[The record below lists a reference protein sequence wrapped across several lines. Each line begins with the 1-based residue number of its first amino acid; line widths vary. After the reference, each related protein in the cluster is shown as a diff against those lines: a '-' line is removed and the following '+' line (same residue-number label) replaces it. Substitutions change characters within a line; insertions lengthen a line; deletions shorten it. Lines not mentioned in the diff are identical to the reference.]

1 MRSRLR
7 EWRETEGEAE
17 FDERETFVG
26 GGEGATKAG
35 FELAGFDPDEIGGEE
50 GFFFEAGAAEGAQ
63 EQTALQ
69 EWIAQWRARAKAASS
84 PRPSAAAMSAAA
96 SAPCRS
102 CLLANTRR
110 GTFLR
115 ASSAS
120 RLCSS
125 STHSFSLTS
134 SEESTT
140 YTSPSVL
147 S

>member
-69 EWIAQWRARAKAASS
+69 EWIARLRKRQE
-84 PRPSAAAMSAAA
+84 
-96 SAPCRS
+96 
-102 CLLANTRR
+102 TRR
-110 GTFLR
+110 
-115 ASSAS
+115 AAEEA
-120 RLCSS
+120 RLAA
-125 STHSFSLTS
+125 TRVRF
-134 SEESTT
+134 TT
-140 YTSPSVL
+140 MAEG
-147 S
+147 